1 MRDCDCLC
9 DWWGADSILG
19 VSLFA
24 NEAPDDFGV
33 FIRAFITMFRVASG
47 KRE

>member
-1 MRDCDCLC
+1 MRLGG
-9 DWWGADSILG
+9 GADSILG